1 MVRREGCLMASS
13 KGRRRFGKVRKLPS
27 GRWQA
32 SFIAPNGK
40 RQYAPNTF
48 RTKTDA
54 DRWLVGV
61 EADISRGAWLDDK
74 LGRETFG
81 NYANAYLRDNPDV
94 GDRWE
99 ETCRRNMRLHMT
111 DLLDLPLIAITPP
124 VVRSWYGKA
133 LAGTGGK
140 TSIAQSYRFLRA
152 VMNQAKRDGAIQV
165 NPCQIPGAGSD
176 KAKERGI
183 ATPGQVAELVEAI
196 TPRYRAAVLLAAWC
210 GLRRGE
216 VCGLRTEDVDLI
228 AGVITVRKNRVELL
242 ESPKKYDKDP
252 KTDAGRRE
260 IAFPPHL
267 KPYLVEH
274 ITKWAGAERFFV
286 GRDGQPM
293 RGNAVYQAFVR
304 ARKRVGVDVSFHDL
318 RHTGQTLAAST
329 GATLA
334 DLKKRLG
341 HSSAAAA
348 LRYLHAVE
356 GRDKELAGELS
367 KLAERGDAIKL
378 PKTIIVKH

>member
-1 MVRREGCLMASS
+1 MASS